1 MKRLKI
7 FQGKNIIHCGINL
20 TQLPFEKSRLKPRSL
35 LHCVSYVFITIK
47 SSFICLIPLHT
58 QMSMNFVK
66 EIEKNMNNENLHKM
80 WLKEWWLTHYL
91 IYSAWGECYK
101 DVCL

>member
-1 MKRLKI
+1 ML
-7 FQGKNIIHCGINL
+7 IIVEQL
-20 TQLPFEKSRLKPRSL
+20 TEIL
-35 LHCVSYVFITIK
+35 TIK

-80 WLKEWWLTHYL
+80 WLKEWWLTHW
-91 IYSAWGECYK
+91 I
-101 DVCL
+101 